1 MRKRINI
8 LFYSGIILLLLTGCN
23 NESSI
28 APPLGEEAVE
38 VRLSASVSSIE
49 ATVTRSIIT
58 GTELAERSEV
68 GVFGL
73 TEKEGSFSNPY
84 ISNQKYLCAGTSGQ
98 LLIQPNDTVI
108 NYPPGQDKLYLFGY
122 YPYTT
127 HSTTD
132 EYGNAFIPVTGTKDG
147 EDVTDYLYTGCVT
160 GSKSLAAAGNYQ
172 VSLPLKHALA
182 ILRLKIYTDTEE
194 YTDGSHPTLNSIS
207 FIPREAQEGRM
218 DLRTGI
224 ITSDNSDNRTSVTLD
239 YTTEKP
245 GIIAGNAPVQKDYL
259 LLPYENEENSAI
271 RKLVLNVSMP
281 DEAQP
286 KDIVVFDEADS
297 DADRN
302 DVIVKLKAGYITTIN
317 IKYTQSMA
325 AKASVNEW
333 QNGEEHTFE

>member
-8 LFYSGIILLLLTGCN
+8 LFYSGIIPLLLTGCN
-23 NESSI
+23 NESAI
-28 APPLGEEAVE
+28 APPLREEAVE

-58 GTELAERSEV
+58 GRELAERSEV

-84 ISNQKYLCAGTSGQ
+84 ISNQQYFCAGASGQ
-98 LLIQPNDTVI
+98 LIIQPGSTVI

-127 HSTTD
+127 LYTTD
-132 EYGNAFIPVTGTKDG
+132 AYGNVSIPVTGTTG
-147 EDVTDYLYTGCVT
+147 NEDVTDYLYTGCVT

-182 ILRLKIYTDTEE
+182 ILRLNIYTDTEE
-194 YTDGSHPTLNSIS
+194 YTADYHPTLNSIS
-207 FIPREAQEGRM
+207 FIPREAQKGRM

-224 ITSDNSDNRTSVTLD
+224 ITSNNSENQTAVTLD
-239 YTTEKP
+239 YATEQP
-245 GIIAGNAPVQKDYL
+245 GIIAGNDPVRKDYL
-259 LLPYENEENSAI
+259 LFPYENAENSAI

-281 DEAQP
+281 GEAQS
-286 KDIVVFDEADS
+286 KDIIVFDEADS
-297 DADRN
+297 EADRN
-302 DVIVKLKAGYITTIN
+302 DVTVKLKAGYITTIN